1 MSKNILSSTNNSRDN
16 IIDSTKTG
24 FVSTYKNPREANK
37 QPTPEKDT
45 STNPKALFEKQIRK
59 DLKTKTTRQEE
70 VEAINLVKSMMKKRA
85 VNLKTTHMR
94 FCNMIFYR
102 YMAKDKMKPFDRTP
116 MILTL
121 SASSTHLLGLNLH
134 WCPVPLR
141 IAFLRQVLNL
151 NLQHIRSGKP
161 FIFNYKM
168 AKPLIM
174 RLNLK
179 PIIKLYI
186 IKRMSTK
193 IVHIPPELWL
203 TAGKL
208 RAETFTGGYT
218 SESIYKAALAGKI

>member
-1 MSKNILSSTNNSRDN
+1 MSNNYNSKV
-16 IIDSTKTG
+16 IDSTKVG
-24 FVSTYKNPREANK
+24 YVSTYTNPREANK
-37 QPTPEKDT
+37 QQTPEKDF

-70 VEAINLVKSMMKKRA
+70 TEAINLVKSMMKKRA
-85 VNLKTTHMR
+85 VNLKTTHMK

-102 YMAKDKMKPFDRTP
+102 YMAKDKTKPFDRTP

-151 NLQHIRSGKP
+151 NLQYIRSGKP
-161 FIFNYKM
+161 FVFNYKM

-193 IVHIPPELWL
+193 VVHIPPELWL
-203 TAGKL
+203 TASKL

-218 SESIYKAALAGKI
+218 SESIYKQALMGKI